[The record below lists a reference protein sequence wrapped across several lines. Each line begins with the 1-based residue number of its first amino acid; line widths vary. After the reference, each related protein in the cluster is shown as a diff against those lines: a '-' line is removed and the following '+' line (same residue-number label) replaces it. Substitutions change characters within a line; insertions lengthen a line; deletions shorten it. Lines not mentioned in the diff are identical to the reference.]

1 MAKKVGICDNCD
13 RNMYTNN
20 FNLCK
25 RCHQDVGYSY
35 FQNQEVEEV
44 ETGPSLSD
52 LGLDDTIS
60 PEAPSA
66 EEVPE
71 PEVKEESLE
80 IKKAK

>member
-13 RNMYTNN
+13 RNMYTND

-35 FQNQEVEEV
+35 FQNQEA
-44 ETGPSLSD
+44 GPSLSD